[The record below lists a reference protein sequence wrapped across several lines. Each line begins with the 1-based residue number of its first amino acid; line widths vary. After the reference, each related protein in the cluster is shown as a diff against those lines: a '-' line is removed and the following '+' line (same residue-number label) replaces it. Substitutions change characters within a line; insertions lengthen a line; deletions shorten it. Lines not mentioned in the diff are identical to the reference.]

1 MPDTPSERSLANH
14 SSASLDPRAAR
25 LNRLRRLSFLLD
37 NAIGIPGTRFR
48 FGLDPIIGLIPG
60 GGDTAGLIL
69 SSFIVLE
76 AAKMGASKSLLG
88 QMAWNILLETLVGSV
103 PVAGD
108 VFDAAWKS
116 NVKNIELLE
125 NHLHL
130 PHPMR
135 SRNRGFALLLIAGLF
150 VALAGCIV
158 LSVLVL
164 RWLVQTLGS

>member
-1 MPDTPSERSLANH
+1 MPDTPSERSSANR
-14 SSASLDPRAAR
+14 SPASLDPRATR
-25 LNRLRRLSFLLD
+25 LSRLRHLSFLLD
-37 NAIGIPGTRFR
+37 NAIGIPGTRLR

-76 AAKMGASKSLLG
+76 AAKMGASKAILG

-108 VFDAAWKS
+108 MFDAAWKA
-116 NVKNIELLE
+116 NAKNIELLE
-125 NHLHL
+125 EHLHL
-130 PHPMR
+130 PHPPR

-150 VALAGCIV
+150 VALAVCIV
-158 LSVLVL
+158 LSVFAL
-164 RWLVQTLGS
+164 RWLVQTIGG